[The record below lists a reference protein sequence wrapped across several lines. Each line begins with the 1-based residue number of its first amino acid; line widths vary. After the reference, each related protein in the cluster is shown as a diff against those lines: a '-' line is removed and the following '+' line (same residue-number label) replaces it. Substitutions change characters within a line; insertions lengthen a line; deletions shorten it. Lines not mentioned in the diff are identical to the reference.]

1 MPQSTATVVFVWFVI
16 GCGVADAQSLEVTP
30 FGGYRFGGGFYEIVS
45 GESVDTDG
53 AVSFGAVLDIPFR
66 DTLQIEGFF
75 THQEARFTVPAPVD
89 GQATRLHVT
98 VQHLQ
103 VGGLRELESDAVRP
117 FLTGTLG
124 LTRYASGGDNE
135 VRFSLAAGGGVKMS
149 PTNHVGL
156 RLDGRLFVTFVDAE
170 LDSLACAPG
179 AGVCVGSIDAWA
191 VWQAEFTAGLII
203 RF

>member
-1 MPQSTATVVFVWFVI
+1 MPQSTAAAVFVWAVM
-16 GCGVADAQSLEVTP
+16 GCGVAGAQSLEVTP
-30 FGGYRFGGGFYEIVS
+30 FGGYRFGGGFYEIVR

-53 AVSFGAVLDIPFR
+53 APSFGVVLDIPFR
-66 DTLQIEGFF
+66 ETLQIEGFF
-75 THQEARFTVPAPVD
+75 THQEARFTVPGIPG
-89 GQATRLHVT
+89 GQPTRFHVT
-98 VQHLQ
+98 VQHFQ

-124 LTRYASGGDNE
+124 LTRYESGGDNE

-149 PTNHVGL
+149 PIDHVGL
-156 RLDGRLFVTFVDAE
+156 RFDGRLFVTFVDAE

-179 AGVCVGSIDAWA
+179 VGVCVGSIDAWA
-191 VWQAEFTAGLII
+191 VWQVEFTAGLIV